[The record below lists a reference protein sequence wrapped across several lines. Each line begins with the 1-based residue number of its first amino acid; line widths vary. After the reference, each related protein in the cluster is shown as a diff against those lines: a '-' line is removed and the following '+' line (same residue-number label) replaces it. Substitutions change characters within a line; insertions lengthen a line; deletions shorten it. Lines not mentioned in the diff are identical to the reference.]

1 MAMAWMSF
9 SVKTPVWQLHL
20 HVRQSGIAMPLAMQ
34 SLQVDERMSPR
45 KVRIVVNLEE
55 EKMDDR
61 GEILLCPKKI
71 KTDKHT
77 LFAS

>member
-1 MAMAWMSF
+1 MAYRLFVEHVLNTFWVFLMAMAWMSF

-45 KVRIVVNLEE
+45 KVRIVVHEQAY
-55 EKMDDR
+55 
-61 GEILLCPKKI
+61 CC
-71 KTDKHT
+71 
-77 LFAS
+77 